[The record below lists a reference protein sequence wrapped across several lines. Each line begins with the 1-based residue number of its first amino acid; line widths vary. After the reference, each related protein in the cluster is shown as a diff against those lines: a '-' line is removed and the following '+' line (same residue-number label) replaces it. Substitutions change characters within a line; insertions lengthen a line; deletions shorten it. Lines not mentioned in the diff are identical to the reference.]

1 MKRLEKAIE
10 VKNVSK
16 KYKLYTTSKERIF
29 DLLTPKSYGND
40 FFALKNVDFTAQ
52 KSEVVGF
59 VGINGS
65 GKSTL
70 SNIIAGIVPP
80 TNGEVTVH
88 GETSLIAVAAGLK
101 GDLTGRDNIEMKLLM
116 LGFNKKE
123 ILELEPGII
132 EFSELGN
139 FIDQPV
145 KSYSSGMKS
154 RLGFSISVNVD
165 PEILIIDEA
174 LSVGDKA
181 FAEKS
186 LAKMNEF
193 KEEGKTMIFVSHSIG
208 QMKRFCSKI
217 LWLEFG
223 QVKEYGDMKKVIPNY
238 EAFLS
243 KWEKMTK
250 KERAAYKY
258 AALNKTGDIKDIDV
272 DDYFTPNPNYNLVI
286 EKPISKLAH
295 FRGMDSNLIDYPD
308 GEDKISTQSYKNYVY
323 YVKKEARYQDETY
336 YLLSTKRSSID
347 GIIGWIQ
354 TKYLAIHDHVFVDT
368 DKKEVKLT
376 GEGEA
381 YSEPWGGR
389 KQLLLENLA
398 EYNNHV
404 VEITCTEYVG
414 RNLWYQ
420 VEIKEQSVWLNHK
433 FVKEV
438 NNESR

>member
-1 MKRLEKAIE
+1 VTSLEKAIIVE
-10 VKNVSK
+10 NVSK
-16 KYKLYTTSKERIF
+16 KYKLYTTSKERLF

-40 FFALKNVDFTAQ
+40 FFALRNVNFTAY
-52 KSEVVGF
+52 KGEVVGF
-59 VGINGS
+59 VGTNGS

-80 TNGEVTVH
+80 TSGEVTVN
-88 GETSLIAVAAGLK
+88 GETSLIAVSAGLK
-101 GDLTGRDNIEMKLLM
+101 ADLTGRDNIEMKLLM
-116 LGFNKKE
+116 LGFNKRQ
-123 ILELEPGII
+123 ILNLEPDII
-132 EFSELGN
+132 EFSELGD

-193 KEEGKTMIFVSHSIG
+193 KEEGKTMVFVSHSIG

-223 QVKEYGDMKKVIPNY
+223 QVKEYGDMKKVIPLY
-238 EAFLS
+238 EDFLS

-250 KERAAYKY
+250 TERAAYKH
-258 AALNKTGDIKDIDV
+258 AALNDNNDVSDINV
-272 DDYFTPNPNYNLVI
+272 DDYFTPNPNYNLVV

-295 FRGMDSNLIDYPD
+295 FRGMESYLVDYPD
-308 GEDKISTQSYKNYVY
+308 GEEKISTQNYKDAVY

-336 YLLSTKRSSID
+336 YLLSTKRSAVE

-354 TKYLAIHDHVFVDT
+354 TKYLAIHDHLFVDT

-389 KQLLLENLA
+389 KQLLIKDLGNYKNEVI
-398 EYNNHV
+398 EV
-404 VEITCTEYVG
+404 ICTEYVG
-414 RNLWYQ
+414 KYLWYQ
-420 VEIKEQSVWLNHK
+420 AKVDNQLIWMNSK
-433 FVKEV
+433 FVKKEY
-438 NNESR
+438 N

>member
-1 MKRLEKAIE
+1 MISLEKAIIVE
-10 VKNVSK
+10 NVSK
-16 KYKLYTTSKERIF
+16 KYKLYTTSKERLL

-40 FFALKNVDFTAQ
+40 FFALKSINFTAH
-52 KSEVVGF
+52 KGEVIGF

-80 TNGEVTVH
+80 TIGEVTVH

-101 GDLTGRDNIEMKLLM
+101 ADLTGRDNIEMKLLM
-116 LGFNKKE
+116 LGFNKRE
-123 ILELEPGII
+123 ILELEPAII
-132 EFSELGN
+132 EFSELGD

-208 QMKRFCSKI
+208 QMKRFCTKI

-223 QVKEYGDMKKVIPNY
+223 QVKDYGDTEKVIPLY
-238 EAFLS
+238 ENFLS

-250 KERAAYKY
+250 QERATYKN
-258 AALNKTGDIKDIDV
+258 AALDDSADVSGIDV
-272 DDYFTPNPNYNLVI
+272 DDYFIPNPNYNLVI
-286 EKPISKLAH
+286 EKPITKLAH
-295 FRGMDSNLIDYPD
+295 FRGMESDLINHPD
-308 GEDKISTQSYKNYVY
+308 GEVKTSTQKYKDSVY
-323 YVKKEARYQDETY
+323 YVKEEARYQDETY
-336 YLLSTKRSSID
+336 YLLSTERSSVE
-347 GIIGWIQ
+347 GVIGWIQ

-368 DKKEVKLT
+368 DKKNFSLT

-381 YSEPWGGR
+381 YSAPWGG
-389 KQLLLENLA
+389 KNQMLIDDLTDYEDY
-398 EYNNHV
+398 EIEV
-404 VEITCTEYVG
+404 VCTEYVG

-420 VEIKEQSVWLNHK
+420 AEINNELVWINNK
-433 FVKEV
+433 FVKKV
-438 NNESR
+438 SKKIV